1 MERSKNKQDMINILM
16 PLGMMAGCT
25 IGSIVGM
32 FLDSGFLVYAITIG
46 SGVGYI
52 VGLIAYLLSL
62 KMK

>member
-16 PLGMMAGCT
+16 PLGMMAGCA
-25 IGSIVGM
+25 IGSIIGM
-32 FLDSGFLVYAITIG
+32 FLGPSSLVYAITIG

-52 VGLIAYLLSL
+52 VGLIAYLLSV